1 MANKFSDE
9 QLLKF
14 KQAGFSAEE
23 ISLFQFNPSYAP
35 TDEELNAL
43 LTANEVVETL
53 DLLPENLDAL
63 FEQIELTYGV
73 LLNEDLPADELKKR
87 IEILAKQNPTL
98 AKQVVSL
105 AALDEYANL
114 ESEEE

>member
-35 TDEELNAL
+35 TEEELNAL
-43 LTANEVVETL
+43 LTANDVIETL
-53 DLLPENLDAL
+53 EILPENLDAL

-87 IEILAKQNPTL
+87 IELLAKQNPTL
-98 AKQVVSL
+98 AKQIIALGV
-105 AALDEYANL
+105 LDEYADLDN
-114 ESEEE
+114 EE